1 MASIQEHVLR
11 RMGFGASPGDLAYYG
26 DLSPLALAQTLLNFD
41 RVEDDV
47 DANIGRPEYAGI
59 TTRGMFAPDTAINDA
74 RQRWI
79 FRMVHS
85 RRPLQEKMALF
96 WHNHFATAYS
106 KINGTFGSVHA
117 TKMMDAKSANFG
129 GAFRG
134 QVQLFRDMALGSF
147 RDLLVEVA
155 RDPAMLVWLDG
166 RTNIR
171 TRPQENFGRELMEL
185 FTMGIGN
192 YVEAD
197 VYAAA
202 RVFTGWNLELAGDR
216 TNEVT
221 SYYRFVYN
229 AAQHDP
235 TAKEFTFEIYPGGGR
250 VIPARAAGQGMQDGL
265 DLIEA
270 LARHPSTA
278 ARLATR
284 LYQYFVNDVDAPD
297 QALIRD
303 AAQAYLAGNYSIK
316 AMLQRMLLSEQF
328 LNGAN
333 AFRHYSWPAEFAVR
347 AIKETGWTGLSVDSA
362 ITPLLNMGQ
371 QLYEP
376 PDVNGWAL
384 GAEWISTASM
394 LARMNYASTLAANQK
409 FNLARDAAP
418 YSQTPDR
425 ALDYLLTRFSN
436 AGFSGDG
443 RAALVEYLQAGV
455 TWNGSAPQLNAKIAG
470 AAHLIVGAGEY
481 QFN

>member
-1 MASIQEHVLR
+1 MQDHILR
-11 RMGFGASPGDLAYYG
+11 RVGFGASADDRAYYG
-26 DLSPLALAQTLLNFD
+26 DLSPLALVQTLLNFD
-41 RVEDDV
+41 RVAEDV
-47 DANIGRPEYAGI
+47 DANIGRPEFAGI

-74 RQRWI
+74 RQRWL

-85 RRPLQEKMALF
+85 RRPLEEKMALF

-106 KINGTFGSVHA
+106 KINGAFGPVHA
-117 TKMMDAKSANFG
+117 TKMMDAKAANFG

-134 QVQLFRDMALGSF
+134 QIQLFRDMALGSF
-147 RDLLVEVA
+147 RNLLVEVA
-155 RDPAMLVWLDG
+155 KDPAMLVWLDG
-166 RTNIR
+166 RTNVR
-171 TRPQENFGRELMEL
+171 NRPQENFGRELMEL

-216 TNEVT
+216 TNDVT

-250 VIPARAAGQGMQDGL
+250 VIPARPGAQGMQDGL
-265 DLIEA
+265 DLVEA
-270 LARHPSTA
+270 LARHPATA

-284 LYQYFVNDVDAPD
+284 LYQFFINDVDAPD
-297 QALIRD
+297 QALIRE
-303 AAQAYLAGNYSIK
+303 AAQAYLVGNYSVR
-316 AMLQRMLLSEQF
+316 AMLQRLLVSEQF
-328 LNGAN
+328 LNGSQ
-333 AFRHYSWPAEFAVR
+333 AFRRYSWPVEFVVR
-347 AIKETGWTGLSVDSA
+347 AIKEAGWQGLSVDSA
-362 ITPLLNMGQ
+362 VNPLLNMGQ

-384 GAEWISTASM
+384 GAEWFSTAST
-394 LARMNYASTLAANQK
+394 LSRMNYAATLASNQR

-418 YSQTPDR
+418 YHQSPDR
-425 ALDYLLTRFSN
+425 VLDYLLPRFRN
-436 AGFSGDG
+436 AGFNADG
-443 RAALVEYLQAGV
+443 RAALVEYLQAGL
-455 TWNGSAPQLNAKIAG
+455 TWNGSTAQLNSKVPG
-470 AAHLIVGAGEY
+470 AARLIVGAGEY